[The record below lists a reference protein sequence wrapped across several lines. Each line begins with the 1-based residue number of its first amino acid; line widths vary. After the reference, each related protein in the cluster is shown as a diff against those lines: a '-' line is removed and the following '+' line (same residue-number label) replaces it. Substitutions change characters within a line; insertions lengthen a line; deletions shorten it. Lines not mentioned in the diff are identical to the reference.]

1 MDLQLS
7 TDTRLLQADN
17 PPIPKFVIDA
27 PAKRF
32 KEVRLVQSVK
42 RAIYGPGTNVVYY
55 IDILLFVE

>member
-1 MDLQLS
+1 MQLS

-42 RAIYGPGTNVVYY
+42 RAIYGPGSPGTNVVYY
-55 IDILLFVE
+55 